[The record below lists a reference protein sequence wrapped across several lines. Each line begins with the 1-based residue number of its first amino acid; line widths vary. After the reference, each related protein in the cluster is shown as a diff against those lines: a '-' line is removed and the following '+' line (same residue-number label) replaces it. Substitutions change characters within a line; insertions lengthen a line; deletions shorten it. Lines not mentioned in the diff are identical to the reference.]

1 MSLGLP
7 PLPPRDPR
15 DRATHP
21 ATGTPSS
28 PERTPGASDSD
39 PVENG
44 SGAPRGA
51 EQPFSRR
58 IPTVLE
64 GDERPFSAGRGRGQP
79 RRVARTDRLT
89 TAWMAAALA
98 VMAAG
103 LAARGLLPQPLWT
116 MIHVVTL
123 GVLSNAILQWSWYF
137 ARALLHLPPGDRRAG
152 RDNAIRIVVFNIV
165 LVVLVASMWTAW
177 LPGTIVGAAGV
188 GAVVAWHGLALLRA
202 ARTRLAS
209 RFAVVIR
216 FYAAA
221 SGFLVAGCAL
231 AGLLTVAMFDGGAPA
246 WLLDARDGLTL
257 AHALVNV
264 AGWIGLTMAGTLVT
278 LGPTMLRTRMA
289 DGAVPA
295 AVTALPVLCAGV
307 LGAATAAAF
316 DWMPGVAGGL
326 GAYAA
331 ALAAGIG
338 APLVRAALG
347 KAPRSV
353 ATWTATAG
361 LAWVVLGL
369 LDLAVV
375 ALRVPDATAF
385 RDAHL
390 AWLPV
395 LGAGGLVQIFVG
407 ALCYLMPVVIGG
419 GPSAVRAGIAELE
432 RGAALRL
439 TARNA
444 ALAVLAVLASL
455 PAAGAAGIAGVAGV
469 AGTPAPGTVE
479 AGSVV
484 VGAASA
490 PLVPSLLVPVLW
502 GVVLATFA
510 AELFLFAR
518 AGIVQSRAR
527 RAAPLTPGSLR

>member
-15 DRATHP
+15 DRAACP

-44 SGAPRGA
+44 SGAPRRAGRA
-51 EQPFSRR
+51 LPPGTPTGPDGRR
-58 IPTVLE
+58 
-64 GDERPFSAGRGRGQP
+64 RPVSAGKTDQP

-246 WLLDARDGLTL
+246 RLLDARDGLTL

-331 ALAAGIG
+331 ALAACIG

-353 ATWTATAG
+353 ATWTAAAG

-469 AGTPAPGTVE
+469 AGTLGPGTVE